1 MSCDFPSVSNSVHC
15 PTASEIGA
23 APDAREGPPPLP
35 ILPGNCPAVPG
46 SQESPPLDKKI
57 PKTALLRP
65 PPLPVVEAPPKLDP
79 EPIHAAWERIAA
91 QPTAMFDTVKTD
103 EKHTAKLLWQ
113 RCNHLLFLGVSRLL
127 FWYREDGFWYIS
139 SMMIHAVG
147 LFSLALISLAI
158 PHAMTAS
165 LSRDVAPSFDA
176 ANVSYQSP
184 MEIARFEVGD

>member
-1 MSCDFPSVSNSVHC
+1 
-15 PTASEIGA
+15 
-23 APDAREGPPPLP
+23 
-35 ILPGNCPAVPG
+35 
-46 SQESPPLDKKI
+46 
-57 PKTALLRP
+57 
-65 PPLPVVEAPPKLDP
+65 
-79 EPIHAAWERIAA
+79 
-91 QPTAMFDTVKTD
+91 MFDTVKTD

-184 MEIARFEVGD
+184 MEIARFEVGDSPVEPTELNAETLAQLKALPVGGHTAKYYDDSPFFEEAGGGIITDMKGPKTRRLGRI